1 MDKVYLNIHSVKVRK
16 LPSVYTLMPFSG
28 EGDNKLTPKQTV
40 AADIEFDIDE
50 VQSDKGSYF
59 HMYEN
64 KQGVYPNEKEP
75 LIKVR
80 V

>member
-1 MDKVYLNIHSVKVRK
+1 MSIPLCH
-16 LPSVYTLMPFSG
+16 FSG

-64 KQGVYPNEKEP
+64 KPRCLSQ
-75 LIKVR
+75 
-80 V
+80 

>member
-1 MDKVYLNIHSVKVRK
+1 MVYMLS
-16 LPSVYTLMPFSG
+16 PGLMPFSG
-28 EGDNKLTPKQTV
+28 EGDNKLTLKQTV

-64 KQGVYPNEKEP
+64 KQGVYPNEKGDG
-75 LIKVR
+75 KRSVM
-80 V
+80 